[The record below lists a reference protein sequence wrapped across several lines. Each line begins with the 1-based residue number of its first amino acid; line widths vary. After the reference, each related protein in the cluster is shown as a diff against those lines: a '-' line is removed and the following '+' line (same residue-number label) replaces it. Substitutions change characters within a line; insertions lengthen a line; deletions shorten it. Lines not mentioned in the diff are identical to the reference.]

1 MNTDYVTFLERFWM
15 GAGLQAQTQTV
26 RDWLQTPEGEI
37 FWNALID
44 QQAGPLTQ
52 KLPDENERIYPLHLQ
67 QYTINS
73 TINRSSLNTARKE
86 QLDYQFEDLLMDETF
101 VRWAKQTGSSID
113 NEYWSIFTQKCPHKQ
128 AIVALAIQFIT
139 FLSRNQLPELPECK
153 IDYEL
158 QRLFCRINNRR

>member
-15 GAGLQAQTQTV
+15 GAGSQGQTQIV
-26 RDWLQTPEGEI
+26 RDWLQTPEGET

-44 QQAGPLTQ
+44 EQDGPLTP
-52 KLPDENERIYPLHLQ
+52 KLPDENERIHLLRSQ
-67 QYTINS
+67 QFTSSSVIY
-73 TINRSSLNTARKE
+73 RGSLNTVKKE
-86 QLDYQFEDLLMDETF
+86 QIDYQFEDLLMDETF
-101 VRWAKQTGSSID
+101 VRWAKQTGSSVD
-113 NEYWSIFTQKCPHKQ
+113 CEYWSIFTQKYPHKQ
-128 AIVALAIQFIT
+128 VIVALAKQFIT